1 MAHYLVQVSY
11 TANSWAAQLKEP
23 TNRIDAIK
31 PVMDKLGGR
40 VTAAYYSFGDD
51 DLVFIADFPNNV
63 SAAAASLA
71 FSAGGAL
78 KSIKTTPL
86 MTIEEGMAAL
96 KKGADVASAYKAQ
109 R

>member
-11 TANSWAAQLKEP
+11 TANSWAAQLKDP
-23 TNRIDAIK
+23 TNRIDAVK

-40 VTAAYYSFGDD
+40 ITAAYYSFGED

-63 SAAAASLA
+63 TAAAASLA

-86 MTIEEGMAAL
+86 MTVDEGIAAI
-96 KKGADVASAYKAQ
+96 KKGADAASVYKPQ